1 MERRT
6 NSSSF
11 NAGSDG
17 AHSVALSGRIHCV
30 HKPRPKGLGYDLWPL
45 RGRFDV
51 PTTHRLKAPAIFF
64 LVANAFASHV
74 LIPSAICAQSSV
86 SNSLSAQET
95 TIQPESIVS
104 GYPVEPAY
112 TLSRYDEDYSFLANP
127 ANRTKPLD
135 LIKYIPLLDLGPL
148 YFVTLGGD
156 IREQYEFIEN
166 DNFGLGS
173 VNNHGYWLQ
182 RIMLYSDWHFG
193 PYFRAFVQLKTSE
206 EEGREPGPRPTDRK
220 RLDFNQAFV
229 DFSYPRTV
237 LPADQSYLTL
247 RLGRQEIDFGDER
260 LLAVREGP
268 NTRQSFDGARL
279 ILNSSDGR
287 VDVFALRVDP
297 DETGYFD
304 NDPSWSHA
312 TVWGVYST
320 VPLTTKSTAAKL
332 NNIGLDLF
340 YIGFQHGDAQFNQ
353 GIGDELRH
361 SIGGRLWRAHHI
373 NGLDFNLFGVYQFG
387 SFAGKQISAFS
398 AAIDAGY
405 KLFNLPWA
413 PRIAGSLQISSG
425 GGNGK
430 LETFNAMFP
439 AGYYYGGALDEQIGP
454 ANAII
459 LQSEL
464 DLHPTANLVINLKTM
479 FVWREDTADAL
490 YNVPGF
496 VVLSG
501 SSNSR
506 RYVGAS
512 PQVLITQQ
520 LGRHLSVSWNYY
532 HFFRGGFLTSQAG
545 TKDVDYFSSWLSYTF

>member
-1 MERRT
+1 MKLFV
-6 NSSSF
+6 NCF
-11 NAGSDG
+11 VIPGV
-17 AHSVALSGRIHCV
+17 VASL
-30 HKPRPKGLGYDLWPL
+30 
-45 RGRFDV
+45 
-51 PTTHRLKAPAIFF
+51 FF
-64 LVANAFASHV
+64 AQ
-74 LIPSAICAQSSV
+74 SAIGAQPSV
-86 SNSLSAQET
+86 NNSLSTQET

-104 GYPVEPAY
+104 GYPVEPTY

-127 ANRTKPLD
+127 ANRTEPLD

-148 YFVTLGGD
+148 YFVTLGAD

-237 LPADQSYLTL
+237 LPADQSYFTL

-279 ILNSSDGR
+279 ILNSSNGR

-320 VPLTTKSTAAKL
+320 FPLTTKSTAAKL
-332 NNIGLDLF
+332 NNISLDLF

-353 GIGDELRH
+353 GVGDELRH

-387 SFAGKQISAFS
+387 SFAGKEISAFS

-464 DLHPTANLVINLKTM
+464 DLHPTASLVINLKTM

-501 SSNSR
+501 SSNGR

-532 HFFRGGFLTSQAG
+532 HFFRGGFLTGQVG
-545 TKDVDYFSSWLSYTF
+545 TKDVDYFSTWLSYTF

>member
-1 MERRT
+1 MKSFT
-6 NSSSF
+6 NVFLIAS
-11 NAGSDG
+11 
-17 AHSVALSGRIHCV
+17 ALAT
-30 HKPRPKGLGYDLWPL
+30 L
-45 RGRFDV
+45 
-51 PTTHRLKAPAIFF
+51 A
-64 LVANAFASHV
+64 
-74 LIPSAICAQSSV
+74 LIPSAIGAPPSV
-86 SNSLSAQET
+86 SNSYRSEET
-95 TIQPESIVS
+95 AIGPQSIVS
-104 GYPVEPAY
+104 GYPVAPAY
-112 TLSRYDEDYSFLANP
+112 TLPRYDEDYSFLANP
-127 ANRTKPLD
+127 ANRTEPLD
-135 LIKYIPLLDLGPL
+135 LIKYIPLSNWGPL

-156 IREQYEFIEN
+156 LREQFEFIEN

-182 RIMLYSDWHFG
+182 RLMLYSDWHFG
-193 PYFRAFVQLKTSE
+193 PFFRAFVQLKSSL

-229 DFSYPRTV
+229 DFSYPRTI
-237 LPADQSYLTL
+237 LPADQAYLTL

-279 ILNSSDGR
+279 ILNSSKGR
-287 VDVFALRVDP
+287 ADVFALRVDP

-304 NDPSWSHA
+304 NDPSWSHE
-312 TVWGVYST
+312 TVWGIYST
-320 VPLTTKSTAAKL
+320 FPLTTKSTAATL
-332 NNIGLDLF
+332 NNISLDLF
-340 YIGFQHGDAQFNQ
+340 YIGFQHGGAQFNQ
-353 GIGDELRH
+353 GVGDELRH

-387 SFAGKQISAFS
+387 SFGGEQISAFS

-425 GGNGK
+425 DSSLHRSR

-439 AGYYYGGALDEQIGP
+439 AGYYYGGSLDEQIGP

-459 LQSEL
+459 LTPEL
-464 DLHPTANLVINLKTM
+464 DLHPTATLGIYLKTL
-479 FVWREDTADAL
+479 FVWREDTADGL
-490 YNVPGF
+490 YNIPGGL
-496 VVLSG
+496 VLSG
-501 SSNSR
+501 STNSR

-520 LGRHLSVSWNYY
+520 LSRHLAVSLNYY
-532 HFFRGGFLTSQAG
+532 HFSRGGFLTSQAG
-545 TKDVDYFSSWLSYTF
+545 TKDVDYFSTWMSYTF

>member
-1 MERRT
+1 VKG
-6 NSSSF
+6 
-11 NAGSDG
+11 NANMFGVRVISTIGSIPNHNRNRQPPFQG
-17 AHSVALSGRIHCV
+17 GFIV
-30 HKPRPKGLGYDLWPL
+30 HPKPG
-45 RGRFDV
+45 
-51 PTTHRLKAPAIFF
+51 LKAWAVTFYRFAVIGNILASLFF
-64 LVANAFASHV
+64 TQSAMGAQ
-74 LIPSAICAQSSV
+74 PSVDSP
-86 SNSLSAQET
+86 LSTEET
-95 TIQPESIVS
+95 TIRPESIVS

-112 TLSRYDEDYSFLANP
+112 TLSRYDEDYSFLAYP
-127 ANRTKPLD
+127 ANRTDPLD

-148 YFVTLGGD
+148 YFVTLGAD

-173 VNNHGYWLQ
+173 VNNHGYWLE

-220 RLDFNQAFV
+220 RLDFNQVFV
-229 DFSYPRTV
+229 DLSYPRTV

-279 ILNSSDGR
+279 ILNSADGR

-320 VPLTTKSTAAKL
+320 FPLTTKSTAAKL
-332 NNIGLDLF
+332 NNISLDLF
-340 YIGFQHGDAQFNQ
+340 YIGFEHGEAQFNR
-353 GIGDELRH
+353 GVGDELRH

-387 SFAGKQISAFS
+387 RFAGKQISAFS

-425 GGNGK
+425 DSSLHGSK

-464 DLHPTANLVINLKTM
+464 DLHPTASLVINLKAM
-479 FVWREDTADAL
+479 FVWREDTADGL